1 MNIDTDWKD
10 LVPRLEADLLAR
22 DQASVENNRDEE
34 AWRSAERL
42 LRVYGQIFLRTGS
55 ILRPEDVEDIV
66 QDIVLKLQSRQIMRR
81 LRVAGSPAGYVA
93 VMMKNAAI
101 DLVRRRQREL
111 ALVQP
116 IEEETRSA
124 IADESDARDLD
135 QASRLKESLRLLRP
149 EDRDLLRMRFWKNM
163 SIAEM
168 SETLGISYSATAV
181 RLFRT
186 LKRVRES
193 MEM

>member
-55 ILRPEDVEDIV
+55 ILRPEDVEDIAH
-66 QDIVLKLQSRQIMRR
+66 DIVLKLQSRQIMRR